1 MRKPIETWE
10 QLQDKASSLIYT
22 TGRLKQELADLK
34 RYKHHLT
41 GRSLDDQDK
50 PRREEEVVAKQQ
62 ELERAIIDFA
72 HHNLMKY
79 AKSLTPALQF
89 GVPEHPTSKI

>member
-41 GRSLDDQDK
+41 GRSLDDQDR
-50 PRREEEVVAKQQ
+50 PRREEEVAAKQK
-62 ELERAIIDFA
+62 ELERTKTA
-72 HHNLMKY
+72 LE
-79 AKSLTPALQF
+79 LTKQDLQL
-89 GVPEHPTSKI
+89 VEKPK

>member
-41 GRSLDDQDK
+41 GRSLDDQDR
-50 PRREEEVVAKQQ
+50 PRREEEVVAKQK
-62 ELERAIIDFA
+62 ELERAKTA
-72 HHNLMKY
+72 LE
-79 AKSLTPALQF
+79 LTKQDLQL
-89 GVPEHPTSKI
+89 VEKPK